1 MEKILEKKRIK
12 VKPIVRSRPFLR
24 KGHDGEFMY
33 TGCRR
38 VYGLPYSTTRRSFF
52 NPFLDDTEQ
61 ALFEKAL
68 NQKEGALN
76 LYDLKSPFWGK
87 FTFSLDKDGM
97 ELDLSNPSDALIY
110 RIIKVNPKFAKSE
123 DEKDVPECEYM
134 LVDADAEEQMI
145 TVKAEIKDKAMDYM
159 YAIKKSKKKM
169 YETLR
174 LLGKKPDPAASTDWY
189 KTELYKILDQTGNTP
204 GVTGV
209 KQFLEVMEDTTS
221 ENKMFVL
228 NAIDNEEI
236 VQATEGY
243 RLADGRKFLG
253 KDLQNVYDYF
263 LQDIPE
269 VKELKLIINQRMQGV
284 HA

>member
-38 VYGLPYSTTRRSFF
+38 VYGLPYDSKRRSFF

-68 NQKEGALN
+68 NQPVGALN
-76 LYDLKSPFWGK
+76 LYDLKSKFWGS
-87 FTFSLDKDGM
+87 FTFSLDKEG
-97 ELDLSNPSDALIY
+97 LDLDLMNPSDALIY

-123 DEKDVPECEYM
+123 AERDVPECEYM
-134 LVDADAEEQMI
+134 IVDADAEEQQI
-145 TVKAEIKDKAMDYM
+145 TFKAEIKDKAMDYM
-159 YAIKKSKKKM
+159 HSIKKSKKKM

-174 LLGKKPDPAASTDWY
+174 LLGKKPDIDASSDWY
-189 KTELYKILDQTGNTP
+189 KTELYKILDQSGNVP

-209 KQFLEVMEDTTS
+209 KQFLEVMEDTTA
-221 ENKMFVL
+221 ETKMFVL
-228 NAIDNEEI
+228 NAIDNNEI
-236 VQATEGY
+236 VQASEGY
-243 RLADGRKFLG
+243 RITDSRKFIG

-263 LQDIPE
+263 LQDTPE
-269 VKELKLIINQRMQGV
+269 VKEQKLIISQRMKV
-284 HA
+284 